1 MSKKRLDD
9 TAAVQGMVPYE
20 SQSEH
25 YSRTVRKIDNGYLV
39 RESHYG
45 PNGPDG
51 PTDKEVFM
59 KNHPDDKRMSS
70 DVGSGGA
77 MKKAVEFMKRK

>member
-1 MSKKRLDD
+1 MGKRLND
-9 TAAVQGMVPYE
+9 AAGIVGMVPYE

-39 RESHYG
+39 KEYKHGS
-45 PNGPDG
+45 NCPDG

-59 KNHPDDKRMSS
+59 TGHPDGDISDKMGRNGNAMTRAV
-70 DVGSGGA
+70 DF
-77 MKKAVEFMKRK
+77 MKK